1 MQKLFAGS
9 SLACSALLL
18 ASCGG
23 ANPPVTKQ
31 NSNAPANRAQTSLQH
46 GTSPSANLGVAS
58 SHGGGT
64 AAPPPAGAGPATS
77 APAKAPVETPELDAK
92 IEKATAKSKG
102 SGASAADK
110 KAAAAA
116 FLARG
121 NFYYEA
127 GNPML
132 YRYALG
138 DFRRVLRYDPDN
150 GEAKEKIK
158 QIEDIYTYSVKKPIP
173 DNGLNDE
180 Q

>member
-1 MQKLFAGS
+1 MQKLFVGS
-9 SLACSALLL
+9 SLACAALLL

-31 NSNAPANRAQTSLQH
+31 NSNAPANTAQTSLQH
-46 GTSPSANLGVAS
+46 GTSPSANLGVTS

-64 AAPPPAGAGPATS
+64 AAPPVGAGPATS
-77 APAKAPVETPELDAK
+77 ASAKAPVETPELDAK
-92 IEKATAKSKG
+92 IEKATAKAKA
-102 SGASAADK
+102 SGASSADK
-110 KAAAAA
+110 KAAADAY
-116 FLARG
+116 LARG
-121 NFYYEA
+121 NFYYAA

-138 DFRRVLRYDPDN
+138 DFRRVLRYDPAN

>member
-9 SLACSALLL
+9 LLVVASLLL

-23 ANPPVTKQ
+23 ANPPTAAKQ
-31 NSNAPANRAQTSLQH
+31 NSNAAAGNAQTSIGH
-46 GTSPSANLGVAS
+46 GVSPSANLGVAS
-58 SHGGGT
+58 SHGGGAP
-64 AAPPPAGAGPATS
+64 AAPAAGAASS

-92 IEKATAKSKG
+92 IEKATAKAKAA
-102 SGASAADK
+102 GASAGDK
-110 KAAAAA
+110 KAAAEAY
-116 FLARG
+116 LARG
-121 NFYYEA
+121 NFYYAA

-132 YRYALG
+132 YRFALG
-138 DFRRVLRYDPDN
+138 DFRRVLRYDAGN

-180 Q
+180 P